1 MFEWLKF
8 AKAITKDGRKELAR
22 EILTENL
29 TQETITRWAAQG
41 ANVLLDKISNKEKL
55 DTIAATTARA
65 STLVTTLSNAVK
77 DGRISTEEAA
87 EVRACIYD
95 LIGTALTQEQLAA
108 LIDRVVAKIP

>member
-1 MFEWLKF
+1 MGG
-8 AKAITKDGRKELAR
+8 AGRECPLGQ
-22 EILTENL
+22 NL
-29 TQETITRWAAQG
+29 QQGEAGHNRRDG
-41 ANVLLDKISNKEKL
+41 ANVLLDKISNKERL

>member
-1 MFEWLKF
+1 MNWLKI
-8 AKAITKDGRKELAR
+8 ITRGGRQSLAR
-22 EILTENL
+22 ELLTENL
-29 TQETITRWAAQG
+29 TAETVTKWVANG
-41 ANVLLDKISNKEKL
+41 ANSLLERIQNKQKL

>member
-1 MFEWLKF
+1 M
-8 AKAITKDGRKELAR
+8 AR

-41 ANVLLDKISNKEKL
+41 ANALLDKISNKEKL
-55 DTIAATTARA
+55 DTIVATTARA

>member
-1 MFEWLKF
+1 MNWLKI
-8 AKAITKDGRKELAR
+8 ITRGGRQSLAR
-22 EILTENL
+22 ELLEENL
-29 TQETITRWAAQG
+29 TQETITKWAAQG
-41 ANVLLDKISNKEKL
+41 ANVLLDKISNKERL

-95 LIGTALTQEQLAA
+95 LIGTALTQEQLAS
-108 LIDRVVAKIP
+108 LIDRVVARVP

>member
-1 MFEWLKF
+1 MNWLKI
-8 AKAITKDGRKELAR
+8 ITRGGRQSLAR
-22 EILTENL
+22 ELLTENL

-41 ANVLLDKISNKEKL
+41 ANVLLDKIQNKERL

-65 STLVTTLSNAVK
+65 STLVATLSNAVK

-95 LIGTALTQEQLAA
+95 LIGTALTQEQIAA
-108 LIDRVVAKIP
+108 LIDRVVAKVP

>member
-1 MFEWLKF
+1 MNWLKI
-8 AKAITKDGRKELAR
+8 ITRGGRQSLAR
-22 EILTENL
+22 ELLEENL
-29 TQETITRWAAQG
+29 TADTITKWAANG
-41 ANVLLDKISNKEKL
+41 TNSLLAKIQQKEKL
-55 DTIAATTARA
+55 ETIAASVARA
-65 STLVTTLSNAVK
+65 SKLVATLSDAVK